1 MYKSIKTFTNEYDV
15 EVEWDLTTRCNYS
28 CSYCKSYDNTQPLL
42 LKNIQEYK
50 KVVNYLSSYYPKK
63 IMKIDLLGGEPMLFK
78 EWAELLQYIY
88 DCGHIPKI
96 ITNLAIP
103 LNTLRNRVY
112 NKTFGECIDVS
123 FHPEFSNPQAFIDK
137 VKFLYNNGYLK
148 TGGVLMHPNHWNTCI
163 YVYNELKYTNK
174 VGYSKI
180 KNEDTNSNSIASGF
194 INYTN
199 EQEDILSTPS
209 IVSSG
214 RYTEVTYE
222 DKVETYKTIDDLFAN
237 NITNFQ
243 GLNCYVGS
251 TRLHI
256 KPNGDSYPSA
266 CLLKYAKSKIGN
278 VYKQD
283 LKIINKPIVC
293 PFSFC
298 GCGPD
303 IRIEKRKVI

>member
-1 MYKSIKTFTNEYDV
+1 MNRKE
-15 EVEWDLTTRCNYS
+15 
-28 CSYCKSYDNTQPLL
+28 
-42 LKNIQEYK
+42 LKNLIIELDEVMYTMDKMGSTEEYL
-50 KVVNYLSSYYPKK
+50 N
-63 IMKIDLLGGEPMLFK
+63 LLEENRKAGG
-78 EWAELLQYIY
+78 
-88 DCGHIPKI
+88 
-96 ITNLAIP
+96 T
-103 LNTLRNRVY
+103 RR
-112 NKTFGECIDVS
+112 
-123 FHPEFSNPQAFIDK
+123 
-137 VKFLYNNGYLK
+137 
-148 TGGVLMHPNHWNTCI
+148 
-163 YVYNELKYTNK
+163 
-174 VGYSKI
+174 YS
-180 KNEDTNSNSIASGF
+180 